1 MSLQYH
7 YAGQVPFNPSTL
19 SLHSVSQPALSW
31 SLPPH
36 LLHTPREHSPVE
48 AAHAPFLVTPDHDRP
63 VVGLDAGTPQFEEG
77 DSLNSSLS
85 ALGHDGRHTNPDP
98 SQSTKSLTTCTGHQ
112 MKAKKTK
119 ATIGVLAALISYVS
133 LNSWAK
139 STYPEAFIWCDEDR
153 EEAQWLAT
161 SKSWLDQKACRWL
174 SICGAAH
181 LHFEGAHFGRHV
193 RKSIKQPM
201 VNETQDDWHE
211 FWNQGKGR
219 PEDWSADERVLRHIP
234 SYVTEYAPY
243 VHLFSGEQFWP
254 CDIAEHL
261 HHITPT
267 LNYTPLREYAHPTL
281 HNIDQ
286 LNKFEHGRYL
296 FLQSNDNPEERPDW
310 LEGEKNIPNPP
321 TGEEELPTDSPQ
333 PDFEDDDIEDEHWHD
348 ALESHEQSPFMAD
361 LQRLGHKPKPKKG
374 LKGGY
379 SDAPA
384 VLVVVDKGD
393 GIVDAFWF
401 FFYSFNLGNMVL
413 NIRFGNHVGDWE
425 HTCIRFR
432 HGEPE
437 AVYFSEHSFGSAY
450 TYDAVEKMGKRP
462 VIYSATGTHAMYP
475 TPAIHRYILPW
486 GLLHDETDRGP
497 LWDPS
502 LNLHAYTYD
511 YLNQTLRASQ
521 LSPKAP
527 IEWFFFN
534 GHWGDKFYPL
544 GDSRQYRFAGQYHYV
559 NGPLG
564 PKFKALGRKQICEG
578 GTCVVK
584 KWLDS
589 QHLRLGR
596 GRGPGKGDEL
606 TDQEFW
612 EVAEMDQV
620 RQVKGGGEDLL
631 AAAERD
637 EVTQQVKVVQDLPSS
652 KGLGGEELQE
662 L

>member
-1 MSLQYH
+1 MSVQHH
-7 YAGQVPFNPSTL
+7 YGGQVPFNLSPVPVLSISPS
-19 SLHSVSQPALSW
+19 PLSW
-31 SLPPH
+31 SLPVHP
-36 LLHTPREHSPVE
+36 LHTPQAHIPAE
-48 AAHAPFLVTPDHDRP
+48 ATHAPYLVTPDYDRP
-63 VVGLDAGTPQFEEG
+63 VVGPNAVTPQSEEG
-77 DSLNSSLS
+77 DSLAPGLS
-85 ALGHDGRHTNPDP
+85 ALGHDGGQTTPSP
-98 SQSTKSLTTCTGHQ
+98 SQPTNSLTTCAGHQ

-119 ATIGVLAALISYVS
+119 ATIGVLSVLISYVS
-133 LNSWAK
+133 LNSWYK
-139 STYPEAFIWCDEDR
+139 STYPEAFIWCEEDR

-181 LHFEGAHFGRHV
+181 FHLEGPHFGTQV
-193 RKSIKQPM
+193 RRSIPQPM
-201 VNETQDDWHE
+201 VNETQDDWHD

-219 PEDWSADERVLRHIP
+219 PEDWSEDERVLRHIP
-234 SYVTEYAPY
+234 NYVTEYAPY

-281 HNIDQ
+281 RNIDQ
-286 LNKFEHGRYL
+286 LNQFEHGRHI
-296 FLQSNDNPEERPDW
+296 FLQSNDDPEERPDW

-321 TGEEELPTDSPQ
+321 PGEEESSVESSGTDSE
-333 PDFEDDDIEDEHWHD
+333 EDDDDDEHWHD
-348 ALESHEQSPFMAD
+348 ALESHEQSPFVAD
-361 LQRLGHKPKPKKG
+361 LKRLGHKPKQEKG

-384 VLVVVDKGD
+384 VLVVVNKGD

-401 FFYSFNLGNMVL
+401 FFYSFNLGNVVF

-432 HGEPE
+432 HGTPE
-437 AVYFSEHSFGSAY
+437 AVYFSEHNFGSAY
-450 TYDAVEKMGKRP
+450 TYEAVEKIGKRP
-462 VIYSATGTHAMYP
+462 VIYSATGTHAMYA

-502 LNLHAYTYD
+502 LNLHAYTFD
-511 YLNQTLRASQ
+511 HLNQTLRASQ

-564 PKFKALGRKQICEG
+564 PKFKSLGRKKVCPG
-578 GTCVVK
+578 ATCVVK
-584 KWLDS
+584 NWLDS

-596 GRGPGKGDEL
+596 GKGPGKGDEL
-606 TDQEFW
+606 TDEEFY
-612 EVAEMDQV
+612 
-620 RQVKGGGEDLL
+620 
-631 AAAERD
+631 AAVERD
-637 EVTQQVKVVQDLPSS
+637 GVVQVGVGKDLPGS
-652 KGLGGEELQE
+652 KGEGEVGGKELQE
-662 L
+662 QEDLHEL